1 MWVEVSDEGPAAKM
15 VANLAVMWEGQM
27 VGQMAKHLGD
37 RMAAC
42 SAVLSADG
50 MVCALVEL
58 SDK

>member
-1 MWVEVSDEGPAAKM
+1 M

-27 VGQMAKHLGD
+27 VGQMAEHLGE

-42 SAVLSADG
+42 SAVLLADE

-58 SDK
+58 SDE